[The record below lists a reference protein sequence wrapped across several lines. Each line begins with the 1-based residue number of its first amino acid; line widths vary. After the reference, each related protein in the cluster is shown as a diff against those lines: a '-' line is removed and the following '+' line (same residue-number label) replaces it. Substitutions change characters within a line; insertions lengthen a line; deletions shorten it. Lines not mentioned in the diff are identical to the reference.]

1 MTDFAE
7 FFSGRRD
14 FVFRAVLA
22 ATGER
27 AAAEDATAEAFARA
41 YQRWPSVRDHPN
53 PTAWVIRTALNVSR
67 SWWRRRR
74 REVLTA
80 EASDRTAS
88 DPATLDDALSACV
101 SSLPKRQREVVA
113 LRILADL
120 SADETAHLLG
130 ISAAT
135 VHVHLHRALAVL
147 RTVVVVD
154 SEGGPVVRRAVVGGS
169 VAHGS
174 GRGQ

>member
-1 MTDFAE
+1 VTDFAE

-14 FVFRAVLA
+14 IVFRTVLA

-80 EASDRTAS
+80 EASDRAVSDTATFDS
-88 DPATLDDALSACV
+88 ALSV
-101 SSLPKRQREVVA
+101 SVASLPKRQREVVA

-120 SADETAHLLG
+120 SAEETAHLLG

-135 VHVHLHRALAVL
+135 VHVHLHRALTML
-147 RTVVVVD
+147 RGAMAADFT
-154 SEGGPVVRRAVVGGS
+154 
-169 VAHGS
+169 HGS
-174 GRGQ
+174 STHGSERGR